1 MDQKSKNPSSPHI
14 QPDQILP
21 ADVVL
26 QQLQRIFDS
35 PEFDGTKAQRAFLQ
49 YVVRKTIE
57 GKSGEIKGYTVA
69 TEVFGRS
76 KDFDQNTDPIVSIQA
91 NKLRRALERYY
102 LTAGKYD
109 ALRIEIPKGG
119 YVPTFAEQTGVESES
134 ASHSEE
140 NPITHVEGSWP
151 AVVVRPFQNLMG
163 DPDLD
168 YLTIGFTTALAMEI
182 TRYQDVRV
190 LMYGSEAQG
199 RRVSDSAAR
208 FAVDGSIRKDD
219 SGFKVD
225 VQLMDLNT
233 SIQIW
238 GDTHHSDL
246 MARQIT
252 TFQEHVARV
261 VTAKIAGESGI
272 ISQTLSGESKTKP
285 PVELKTYEAILRFYE
300 YDQTLT
306 PESFS
311 RALQALEHA
320 ATIEPDCGQVWTKL
334 GRLYANIFSLDF
346 PGFEKPLQRAIEF
359 AEKGVRMNPDNQ
371 LARATL
377 ALVHLF
383 ADELVAASREAKRA
397 LALNPNS
404 LFVLDGIGYVMTLIG
419 EWEQGPELIRKVI
432 RLNPYYRQV
441 VHYGLWLDWIRRK
454 DYERA
459 YIETMSMTIPA
470 VFWYPL
476 VKASTLGLLGR
487 YEEGEKFAEKLLEL
501 KPDFQNKGRVL
512 IGHYIKFDKIADR
525 VIDGLNKV
533 GLKTN

>member
-1 MDQKSKNPSSPHI
+1 MVQKSKNSSTPHTPQGHI
-14 QPDQILP
+14 HSTDM
-21 ADVVL
+21 VL
-26 QQLQRIFDS
+26 QQLQRVLDS

-49 YVVRKTIE
+49 YVVEKTIQ
-57 GKSGEIKGYTVA
+57 GKSDEIKGYSVA
-69 TEVFGRS
+69 TDVFGRS
-76 KDFDQNTDPIVSIQA
+76 KDFDQNIDPIVSIQA
-91 NKLRRALERYY
+91 NKLRRSLERYY

-109 ALRIEIPKGG
+109 AIRIDIPKGA
-119 YVPTFAEQTGVESES
+119 YVPTFAGQAGVESES
-134 ASHSEE
+134 ASSREE
-140 NPITHVEGSWP
+140 DPSARLEGSWP
-151 AVVVRPFQNLMG
+151 AVVVRPFQNLTG
-163 DPDLD
+163 DPGLD

-190 LMYGSEAQG
+190 LMYGPEAQG

-208 FAVDGSIRKDD
+208 FAIDGSIRKDD

-225 VQLMDLNT
+225 VQLMDLKT

-246 MARQIT
+246 NARQII

-261 VTAKIAGESGI
+261 ATAKIAGEYGI
-272 ISQTLSGESKTKP
+272 ISQALSGESKTKP
-285 PVELKTYEAILRFYE
+285 PAELKTYEAILRFHEYE
-300 YDQTLT
+300 QTLT

-311 RALQALEHA
+311 RALQALQHA
-320 ATIEPDCGQVWTKL
+320 AKIEPGCGQVWTKL
-334 GRLYANIFSLDF
+334 GRLYANIFSLDL
-346 PGFEKPLQRAIEF
+346 PGFEKPLQKAIGF

-371 LARATL
+371 RARGTL

-383 ADELVAASREAKRA
+383 ADELAAASREAKRA

-404 LFVLDGIGYVMTLIG
+404 LFVLDGIGYILTLAG

-459 YIETMSMTIPA
+459 YMETMSMTIPA

-487 YEEGEKFAEKLLEL
+487 YEEGEQFVENLLKLR
-501 KPDFQNKGRVL
+501 PDFPTRGRML
-512 IGHYIKFDKIADR
+512 IGHYIKFEEIAER
-525 VIDGLNKV
+525 VIEGLNKV
-533 GLKTN
+533 GLQIK